1 MKQRCYNENN
11 PDYKNYGGRGI
22 KVCDV
27 WIISYKLFEEWALLN
42 GYQDGLTLDRKN
54 PNWHY
59 NQENCRWTTTEIQ
72 AINKRNIK
80 IYEYN
85 GQLLSL
91 SQICRLN
98 GLDKSKIWYRMQRIG
113 MGLYEAISLGNKHK
127 KPALRINT
135 LKSKCA
141 EMGVPYNAV
150 KIRKYKYKINS
161 DEAIK
166 YYLR

>member
-1 MKQRCYNENN
+1 
-11 PDYKNYGGRGI
+11 
-22 KVCDV
+22 
-27 WIISYKLFEEWALLN
+27 
-42 GYQDGLTLDRKN
+42 
-54 PNWHY
+54 
-59 NQENCRWTTTEIQ
+59 
-72 AINKRNIK
+72 
-80 IYEYN
+80 
-85 GQLLSL
+85 
-91 SQICRLN
+91 
-98 GLDKSKIWYRMQRIG
+98 MQRIG